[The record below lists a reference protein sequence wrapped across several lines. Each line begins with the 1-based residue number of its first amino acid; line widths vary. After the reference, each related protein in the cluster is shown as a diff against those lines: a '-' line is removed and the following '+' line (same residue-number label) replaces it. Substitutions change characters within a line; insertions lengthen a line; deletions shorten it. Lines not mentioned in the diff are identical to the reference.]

1 MDDTLNSVNTLAAAG
16 LTSMIGQIVF
26 LLVLLAGSAFF
37 SGSETAFFNLPRR
50 QVRKFSRS
58 AIRLERLTARVL
70 SDSNRFL
77 TALLL
82 GNMMVNVLFFA
93 VSSMLS
99 IQLKQ
104 TSGTTVAAAVAAGCF
119 FAILLCGEMLPKSIA
134 YSNSRR
140 FCLLASPIC
149 YLLMRVLG
157 PLLKITDILLIQPAV
172 RIFVHTDKT
181 APVSVNQLRM
191 LLDSS
196 RRSGLITMDENQLLD
211 EILNFSVLKVRHVM
225 QPRVEMPACP
235 IDASAE
241 TLKQQML
248 KHKIAKIPVYTKSVD
263 SIVGVVHFRDLLLNP
278 DRPVSSLV
286 KGVSFVPEQK
296 SVESL
301 VEFFKQSH
309 SDIAVA
315 VDEYGGI
322 AGWVERQDVI
332 EQLLG
337 TDEVVAGV
345 EPIEQ
350 LGPLRYRLLA
360 DLSIH
365 DWGQAF
371 GIDIDQQRL
380 TTLGGFVIALLGHI
394 PKAGDVATFKN
405 MKFTVEAVENN
416 RIRTI
421 ILSLEPIA
429 QNGDEC
435 PSN

>member
-1 MDDTLNSVNTLAAAG
+1 MDYTLHSLNTLAEAG
-16 LTSMIGQIVF
+16 LTGVIGQILF
-26 LLVLLAGSAFF
+26 LLALLAASAFF

-50 QVRKFSRS
+50 KVRQFAQST
-58 AIRLERLTARVL
+58 IRLERLTARVL

-82 GNMMVNVLFFA
+82 GNMTVNVLYFS

-99 IQLKQ
+99 IQIGQ
-104 TSGTTVAAAVAAGCF
+104 AAGAAVAAVCF

-134 YSNSRR
+134 YANSRR
-140 FCLLASPIC
+140 FCMIASPAC
-149 YLLMRVLG
+149 YLLMRILG
-157 PLLKITDILLIQPAV
+157 PLLKITDMLLIQPVV
-172 RIFVHTDKT
+172 RLFIHTDKT
-181 APVSVNQLRM
+181 DPVSVNQLRM

-196 RRSGLITMDENQLLD
+196 RRSGLITVDENQLLD

-225 QPRVEMPACP
+225 QPRVEMPASP
-235 IDASAE
+235 IDSSPE

-278 DRPVSSLV
+278 DRAVSSLV
-286 KGVSFVPEQK
+286 KRVSFVPEQK

-301 VEFFKQSH
+301 VDFFKQSH
-309 SDIAVA
+309 SDIAVV

-322 AGWVERQDVI
+322 AGWVEREDVI

-337 TDEVVAGV
+337 TEETFNGV

-350 LGPLRYRLLA
+350 LGPMQYRLLA

-380 TTLGGFVIALLGHI
+380 TTLGGFVMARLGRI

-421 ILSLEPIA
+421 ILTLEPIA
-429 QNGDEC
+429 QNGDKT
-435 PSN
+435 